1 MPGKFFHK
9 PGPELRDRVP
19 PGQHLTNGFPVL
31 TYGDTPQVSTT
42 DWRLRVW
49 GLATEVSFTWQDVM
63 AMPQSDF
70 TADFHCVTTWSKLDV
85 QWTGIKVTD
94 FMRQVELD
102 PQAMHV
108 MAHCYGDYTTNISID
123 DFLREENFFAHTLFG
138 EPLPADHGGPM
149 RLVVPHLYAWKSAKW
164 INGLE
169 FLGQEE
175 LGFWERNGY
184 HRRGEPWAEER
195 YSSRLAV

>member
-42 DWRLRVW
+42 DWRLKVW

-63 AMPQSDF
+63 AMPQSEF

-85 QWTGIKVTD
+85 QWTGIKVID
-94 FMRQVELD
+94 FVRQIDLD
-102 PQAMHV
+102 PQAKHV

-195 YSSRLAV
+195 YSSRFAF